1 MFYNLWLK
9 SSNELFQRWR
19 HFLRKSC
26 GFGHGRAL
34 SLLLLKRER
43 RLLDLLFRLV
53 SMVITDSLSRLFELV
68 FEPRRFSFVF
78 FRYMLVLLLSLL
90 FRSKTL
96 FVFKTLLEQPPCLA
110 SIFLSSLTIIYVILA
125 ICLDFLFVT
134 GAVLRLFLCTSAQ
147 FLFPPVPFQTDSDFS
162 SIFPTF
168 WNKGILA

>member
-68 FEPRRFSFVF
+68 FEPRRFSLFSFDTCLSFF
-78 FRYMLVLLLSLL
+78 FRFSFDQRPFSSSRL
-90 FRSKTL
+90 FSNNR
-96 FVFKTLLEQPPCLA
+96 LA
-110 SIFLSSLTIIYVILA
+110 LPLSSCRLLRSSTSFWPFALT
-125 ICLDFLFVT
+125 
-134 GAVLRLFLCTSAQ
+134 
-147 FLFPPVPFQTDSDFS
+147 FS
-162 SIFPTF
+162 
-168 WNKGILA
+168 L